1 MLTSIRSNKSS
12 QTHLKKLDVQ
22 SRGDWPPKKQPSI
35 HRSTSYYYYYALG
48 VVPERVILLLLC
60 YNATPPTPAYS
71 RRLHSCSG
79 PTPRFT
85 RSS

>member
-1 MLTSIRSNKSS
+1 MFCEVVLKHAKLAASAVRISEGLSVCILLRYDPTSIVL
-12 QTHLKKLDVQ
+12 H
-22 SRGDWPPKKQPSI
+22 
-35 HRSTSYYYYYALG
+35 YYYALG